1 MGEGLV
7 AKPATVGRA
16 AEIACP
22 ALFCTVHRLAR
33 HRAHGSRCMW
43 RRTTEAWIQTSLV
56 RSSRRAVASA
66 AAHAHSGLATLRFP
80 ELDPNASITS
90 VGVNQFVLCA
100 GGLSKTMFL
109 LNIPSDLVVLHAC
122 EASRDLPVLVVTCTL
137 TGAAARAA
145 AASSG
150 GAPRSRSS
158 FAVRLEH
165 TSASTTS
172 PAGGTVVS
180 TPLAA
185 PGS

>member
-1 MGEGLV
+1 IQQVINAVIEAAVGEGLV
-7 AKPATVGRA
+7 AKPATGTRFALHV
-16 AEIACP
+16 AEDD
-22 ALFCTVHRLAR
+22 
-33 HRAHGSRCMW
+33 GSVD
-43 RRTTEAWIQTSLV
+43 TD
-56 RSSRRAVASA
+56 
-66 AAHAHSGLATLRFP
+66 FP